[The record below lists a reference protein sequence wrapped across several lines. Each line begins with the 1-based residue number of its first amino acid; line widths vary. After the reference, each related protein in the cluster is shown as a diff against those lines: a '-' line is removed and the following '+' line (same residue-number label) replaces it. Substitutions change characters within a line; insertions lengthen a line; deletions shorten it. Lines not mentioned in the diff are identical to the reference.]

1 MSAARTSRLIT
12 AIFAALAMTVF
23 VNARAAFS
31 QDATESAPSV
41 DASSTTSADASSAT
55 SADATSGT
63 STDANWERVD
73 NGPTIDEDAASA
85 EKVLEIPQAKCS
97 GDEDSG
103 PCEANANTDANAN
116 DDGGINSPSPGAP
129 PQTYDEDTASTA
141 QDPDWG
147 SVDEY
152 QNQQAYNVP
161 YPYAIYPYQANA
173 YAAYRRPSQLPPSA
187 YVNGPIT
194 QAARPPLNQG
204 PWMMPPT
211 MSAFSRPAGSP
222 PAFARPAGGPMM
234 MSAPLVG
241 FHR

>member
-1 MSAARTSRLIT
+1 MFACRVPRLIT

-23 VNARAAFS
+23 INARAAFS
-31 QDATESAPSV
+31 QDAAESAPSV
-41 DASSTTSADASSAT
+41 DAAPSGDATSGA

-63 STDANWERVD
+63 SVDANWERVD
-73 NGPTIDEDAASA
+73 SGPTIDTDAASA
-85 EKVLEIPQAKCS
+85 DKVLEIPQAKCS

-103 PCEANANTDANAN
+103 PCDANANTDANAN

-129 PQTYDEDTASTA
+129 PQTFDEDTASTA

-161 YPYAIYPYQANA
+161 YAIYPYQTNV
-173 YAAYRRPSQLPPSA
+173 YGAYRRPSQLPQTTFAP
-187 YVNGPIT
+187 VNGPLT
-194 QAARPPLNQG
+194 QAVRPPLSQG
-204 PWMMPPT
+204 PWMTPAR

-222 PAFARPAGGPMM
+222 PAYGRPAGGPMM

-241 FHR
+241 FRR

>member
-1 MSAARTSRLIT
+1 MAAAHTSRLIT
-12 AIFAALAMTVF
+12 AIFAALAMTMF

-31 QDATESAPSV
+31 QDAAE
-41 DASSTTSADASSAT
+41 
-55 SADATSGT
+55 SGT
-63 STDANWERVD
+63 SVDANWERVD

-97 GDEDSG
+97 NDDESG
-103 PCEANANTDANAN
+103 PCDANASN
-116 DDGGINSPSPGAP
+116 DQNADDDGAINAPSPGAP
-129 PQTYDEDTASTA
+129 PQTFDENTASTA

-161 YPYAIYPYQANA
+161 YAIYPYPTTA
-173 YAAYRRPSQLPPSA
+173 YGALRRPSQVPPSG
-187 YVNGPIT
+187 YVSGPLT

-204 PWMMPPT
+204 PWMTPPT
-211 MSAFSRPAGSP
+211 MSTFSRPAGSP
-222 PAFARPAGGPMM
+222 PAYGRPAGGPMM